1 MGDDK
6 IVAEMFVLPVGTL
19 FAFTAVR
26 ANFPGAP
33 EGFGAL
39 QLHSFVG
46 PFQLIS
52 FFFFLKRCR
61 HRSVAFNP
69 VLDHP

>member
-6 IVAEMFVLPVGTL
+6 IVAEMFVLPIGTL

-26 ANFPGAP
+26 TNFPGAP

-39 QLHSFVG
+39 QLSSFLG
-46 PFQLIS
+46 LF
-52 FFFFLKRCR
+52 
-61 HRSVAFNP
+61 
-69 VLDHP
+69 